1 MVGNT
6 SNLLFVEKIRYP
18 VVFTNRMKDEY
29 SVEKNI
35 ILTGDSHLRKSDFK
49 NVKVGGKIYDLEH
62 NLFDK
67 LKKRLLGIM

>member
-1 MVGNT
+1 MKMIK
-6 SNLLFVEKIRYP
+6 SIKNL
-18 VVFTNRMKDEY
+18 